1 VHSLPEAR
9 LDPDRART
17 TAGRLKMLAV
27 LLVCAAP
34 VVASYW
40 MYFVVRPQ
48 STSAYATL
56 IQPTVPLPDLVAA
69 DLDGHAVPLR
79 KLVGQWL
86 LVVVARGGCDSTC
99 EQRLYE
105 QRQLHAMMGRER
117 GRVDKIW
124 LVIDDAPVRT
134 ELIWALTG
142 PGDAVQIL
150 RLPAAAVASWLKPA
164 PAQAL
169 SDHLYLVDPMGEW
182 MMRTPAKLEPAQFKR
197 DLERLLRA
205 SAFWDRPGR

>member
-1 VHSLPEAR
+1 
-9 LDPDRART
+9 
-17 TAGRLKMLAV
+17 MLAV

-34 VVASYW
+34 VAASYW

-56 IQPTVPLPDLVAA
+56 IQPTVALPDLVSV
-69 DLDGHAVPLR
+69 DLDGHAVALR

-86 LVVVARGGCDSTC
+86 LVAVAGGGCDSTC
-99 EQRLYE
+99 EQRLFE

-117 GRVDKIW
+117 GRIDKIW
-124 LVIDDAPVRT
+124 LVIDDAPVRA
-134 ELIWALTG
+134 ELLRALT
-142 PGDAVQIL
+142 PTGDAVQIL
-150 RLPAAAVASWLKPA
+150 RLPAAGVASWLKPA

-169 SDHLYLVDPMGEW
+169 GDHLYLVDPMGEW
-182 MMRTPAKLEPAQFKR
+182 MMRTPATLEPAQFKR